1 MRSQRKTSVNLYE
14 DEPVEELSWPPE
26 FHFKAEKI
34 DFKSGIVEPQE
45 LWSSDTYNRSRI
57 DYYGGEVKKYYYW
70 ETDDEPGYVVNV
82 NHVSTEDYHNVLT
95 CQRWS
100 MKSELHKPLP
110 EPEEF
115 EYTGEQELEGRWVQ
129 VWQHNVVYKEHFW
142 KERTLYTYIDDGFH
156 IPVQQVRKLFFT
168 KKASLST
175 HVITNYYSYNSTVEE
190 EDLDVKLIED
200 CDDASVILGD
210 DFRTDVNHLHPSKDS
225 DVDLAFHSYVKH
237 HSKKYSSEHEHE
249 MRKNIFQQN
258 WEMVAHHNRQNLGYK
273 LELNHFA
280 DLTEDE
286 LSSFTGLR
294 RQGPAV
300 GTHPFPHS
308 DEEVAELA
316 DELPEN
322 YDMRVEGY
330 ISAIKNQAQCGSC
343 WAFSST
349 AAVEGAL
356 ARSNGGRILDLSE
369 QALVDCAWGFGNRG
383 CHGGDMQM
391 AFMYLTK
398 HGISLD
404 EEYGP
409 YLEQDGL
416 CHMDNMTTVF
426 SVRGYSVVTKR
437 NPEALRV
444 ALYKYGPTAV
454 SIHFS
459 RKMAFYASGIF
470 YDPIW

>member
-1 MRSQRKTSVNLYE
+1 MGGRCVLILLCVAFSHGFQLME

-95 CQRWS
+95 CQRWY
-100 MKSELHKPLP
+100 MKSELQKPLP

-190 EDLDVKLIED
+190 EDLDVKIIV
-200 CDDASVILGD
+200 S
-210 DFRTDVNHLHPSKDS
+210 TD
-225 DVDLAFHSYVKH
+225 
-237 HSKKYSSEHEHE
+237 
-249 MRKNIFQQN
+249 
-258 WEMVAHHNRQNLGYK
+258 
-273 LELNHFA
+273 
-280 DLTEDE
+280 
-286 LSSFTGLR
+286 
-294 RQGPAV
+294 
-300 GTHPFPHS
+300 
-308 DEEVAELA
+308 
-316 DELPEN
+316 
-322 YDMRVEGY
+322 
-330 ISAIKNQAQCGSC
+330 QAQCGSC

-470 YDPIW
+470 YDPICNDGYINHGVTAVGYGVRDGTPYWIIKNSHGQDWGQAGYILLSALDNNCFTLDEPVYPIV